1 MTIAEKLTAVAE
13 NLTKVHEAGKK
24 AQYEEFWA
32 SMPANLD
39 GTYLFSGDMW
49 NDVTFKPKKN
59 IVLRNAV
66 NGLFYNNG
74 CTNIKKALADCGVT
88 LDMSGVTG
96 ANQCFSYALTTEL
109 PALDLSSM
117 ANVQNFFALAQ
128 NLVTI
133 DSVKFKDGATFNN
146 AFGTCKN
153 LENITILGTIS
164 GNGFNV
170 SPCTKLSAES
180 LRSIVNA
187 LSSTTTGLTVTF
199 PTTAEANYNAN
210 PPEGAPQTWAE
221 LTATRQNWSIAY
233 A

>member
-133 DSVKFKDGATFNN
+133 ESVRFKDGATFNN

-170 SPCTKLSAES
+170 SSSTKLSAKS
-180 LRSIVNA
+180 LWSIVNA
-187 LSSTTTGLTVTF
+187 LSVTTTGLTVTF

>member
-109 PALDLSSM
+109 PALDLSIM

-133 DSVKFKDGATFNN
+133 ESVRFKDGATFNN
-146 AFGTCKN
+146 AFGTCKK
-153 LENITILGTIS
+153 
-164 GNGFNV
+164 
-170 SPCTKLSAES
+170 P
-180 LRSIVNA
+180 
-187 LSSTTTGLTVTF
+187 
-199 PTTAEANYNAN
+199 
-210 PPEGAPQTWAE
+210 
-221 LTATRQNWSIAY
+221 
-233 A
+233 